1 MPIIRSHEPI
11 SARVTERLATF
22 DSATAAVRLLGRSP
36 EPAWVVGGFLRD
48 LALQRPS
55 RDIDVVVGADPET
68 VARVVA
74 APTQGHVVPLDPE
87 RGVFRVVF
95 EDGTTLDISALR
107 GDGIAADLG
116 ERDFTINAIALALGD
131 SPGAP
136 VDPFGGLEDLR
147 RARLRLVSAR
157 AFQDD
162 GLRIL
167 RAARLASEL
176 EFSLDPALTAQ
187 ARADV
192 LCLAGVAPDRQRDE
206 IVRLLATDRAAAGLR
221 ALDRMGALEL
231 LFPLLARARGVT
243 QPPEHYYDVFEHSIE
258 TVAALDALM
267 GTGPPPG
274 RAAASLRSLFWRWLD
289 PIAALR
295 AYFEEEPV
303 PGRSRLALTKLA
315 ALLHDIAKPETKAP
329 DGTGRIRFFGHAE
342 RGAVETALIAKGLRF
357 ANRETAFLQT
367 VVAEH
372 LRPLQTGN
380 GGPPTDRAV
389 ARYFRDLGDAAL
401 ATLVLSLA
409 DHMAARG
416 PRIDHR
422 EFGRHVA
429 YVVYLA
435 DRRRV
440 LGTMTPRERLLT
452 GDDLMRDLGL
462 ARGPLIGRLLRV
474 VDESRAAGEVRTRE
488 EAMNI
493 VRQAL
498 TLER

>member
-1 MPIIRSHEPI
+1 MPIIGSQEPLTV
-11 SARVTERLATF
+11 RVAGRLVAS
-22 DSATAAVRLLGRSP
+22 DNATAAVRLLGRSP
-36 EPAWVVGGFLRD
+36 TPAWLVGGFLRD
-48 LALQRPS
+48 LALERPY
-55 RDIDVVVGADPET
+55 RDIDVVVRADPET
-68 VARVVA
+68 VARALA
-74 APTQGHVVPLDPE
+74 APTQGHVVPLDRE

-95 EDGTTLDISALR
+95 DDGTTLDISALR
-107 GDGIAADLG
+107 GEGIAADLA
-116 ERDFTINAIALALGD
+116 ERDFTINAIAIALSD
-131 SPGAP
+131 SPEDP

-147 RARLRLVSAR
+147 RARLRLVSPR
-157 AFQDD
+157 AFRDD

-167 RAARLASEL
+167 RAARLGSEL
-176 EFSLDPALTAQ
+176 DFGLDPALTAQ
-187 ARADV
+187 ARAD
-192 LCLAGVAPDRQRDE
+192 LACLAGAAPDRRRDE

-221 ALDRMGALEL
+221 TLDRMGALVL

-258 TVAALDALM
+258 TVGALDALM
-267 GTGPPPG
+267 GAEPPPG

-329 DGTGRIRFFGHAE
+329 DETGRIRFFGHAD
-342 RGAVETALIAKGLRF
+342 RGAAETAVIAEGLRF
-357 ANRETAFLQT
+357 ANRETAFLRT

-416 PRIDHR
+416 PRIEHR

-429 YVVYLA
+429 YLGYLA

-440 LGTMTPRERLLT
+440 LGTMTPREQLLT

-462 ARGPLIGRLLRV
+462 APGPLIGRLLRA

-488 EAMNI
+488 EAMDI

-498 TLER
+498 TPER